1 MWEPIIFVLFVKGR
15 NPCLLLKI
23 VSGTIAIRTLYD
35 HHQYVE
41 LIIVHLCSHY
51 RQYINFLMK
60 HSTYNYHQRMK

>member
-15 NPCLLLKI
+15 NSCLLLKI
-23 VSGTIAIRTLYD
+23 ASGTSAIRTLYD
-35 HHQYVE
+35 HRQYVE